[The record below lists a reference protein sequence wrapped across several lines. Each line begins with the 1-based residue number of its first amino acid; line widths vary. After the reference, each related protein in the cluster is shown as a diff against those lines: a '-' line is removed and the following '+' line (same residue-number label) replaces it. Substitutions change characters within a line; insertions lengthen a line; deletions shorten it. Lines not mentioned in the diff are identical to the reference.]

1 VNLLSSEPLVQFLEE
16 IRAGKTEA
24 LCDLAAPEF
33 GEGEDTSLQLLHWLQ
48 GEILSEPLIVLMHRM
63 VAEFVCRNFLLS
75 ESGLNPLQPSEFSA
89 AALVCAA
96 FQNSQ
101 SSPNVQIACM
111 ELMDARG
118 IQDAA
123 DILFIHLLLSPIFQQ
138 QDARKQIDT
147 HWDLIQRSP
156 LTRLIYLDRIADNP
170 HAGGGLRVF
179 LFRRS
184 GPQRLPSLEWAS
196 LRLLTERKD
205 FSALRPL
212 LQWSL
217 DALHRMPPEQQ
228 TLRTSAMESLVEAL
242 ELHRRIPGLLRNP
255 KPHHLE
261 ELLIEVSDA

>member
-1 VNLLSSEPLVQFLEE
+1 
-16 IRAGKTEA
+16 
-24 LCDLAAPEF
+24 
-33 GEGEDTSLQLLHWLQ
+33 
-48 GEILSEPLIVLMHRM
+48 M

-75 ESGLNPLQPSEFSA
+75 ESGLNPLHPSVFSA
-89 AALVCAA
+89 AALVCSA

-101 SSPNVQIACM
+101 SNPNVQTGCM

-138 QDARKQIDT
+138 QDTCEQTDT

-170 HAGGGLRVF
+170 QPGGGLRAF
-179 LFRRS
+179 LFRHS

-205 FSALRPL
+205 FGALRPL

-228 TLRTSAMESLVEAL
+228 TLRASAMESLVEAL
-242 ELHRRIPGLLRNP
+242 ELHQRIPGLLRNP